1 MQDSK
6 SKSRIIEPRYV
17 ALVAITA
24 VVAYVLYCMTAPF
37 APALIWALALA
48 VSAHPLHQ
56 WLRHRI
62 RFDNVAAG
70 IAVFTL
76 AVAIVLP
83 VTLVSRRLVKEAG
96 DFIQIA
102 QQEIESGGLHRRVEQ
117 LPKASLWLPWLESQ
131 VGWSSAEAA
140 EIAGDEKP
148 AENRGSADDKH
159 PEKAESADDKQTEKS
174 ESPKAPSG
182 NSDTINQAASMVT
195 SGVGTVITGLSWMI
209 GQLFVTFLA
218 LFFFL
223 RDRDFFVSSVRQLI
237 PFTETETDQLFERID
252 DTIYATIYGSLT
264 VAAIQGTMGG
274 LIFWYL
280 GLPSP
285 LLWGAIMG
293 LLAVVPVLGTFVIW
307 GPTALYLAS
316 QGNWTDALIL
326 TAWGGIAIALVD
338 NFIYPYLVGSRMN
351 YHTLLVF
358 LAMVGGLAS
367 FGASGIIIGPLMLGI
382 TDGLIKVWLKKSA
395 AAELGPADAPAA

>member
-1 MQDSK
+1 MQESK
-6 SKSRIIEPRYV
+6 NKSRIIEPRFV

-24 VVAYVLYCMTAPF
+24 VAVYVLYSMTAPF
-37 APALIWALALA
+37 SPALIWALALA
-48 VSAHPLHQ
+48 VAVHPLHR
-56 WLRHRI
+56 WLRHQI

-70 IAVFTL
+70 IAVFSV

-83 VTLVSRRLVKEAG
+83 VGLASRRLAREAG
-96 DFIQIA
+96 DFIQTA
-102 QQEIESGGLHRRVEQ
+102 QKEIESGGFHRRLEQ
-117 LPKASLWLPWLESQ
+117 LPKASHWLPWLESQ
-131 VGWSSAEAA
+131 IGWSSVVAA
-140 EIAGDEKP
+140 EIAQDDKP
-148 AENRGSADDKH
+148 AAESEPPNG
-159 PEKAESADDKQTEKS
+159 EKTEKNESADEPKGEKS
-174 ESPKAPSG
+174 ESPQAPTG
-182 NSDTINQAASMVT
+182 NSESINQAASLVT
-195 SGVGTVITGLSWMI
+195 SGVGTVVTGLSWMI

-223 RDRDFFVSSVRQLI
+223 RDREFFVSSARMLV
-237 PFTETETDQLFERID
+237 PFAETETDQLFERMD

-326 TAWGGIAIALVD
+326 AAWGGIAIALVD

-358 LAMVGGLAS
+358 LAMIGGLAT

-382 TDGLIKVWLKKSA
+382 TDGLIKVWSKKSA
-395 AAELGPADAPAA
+395 ATELGPADAPAA